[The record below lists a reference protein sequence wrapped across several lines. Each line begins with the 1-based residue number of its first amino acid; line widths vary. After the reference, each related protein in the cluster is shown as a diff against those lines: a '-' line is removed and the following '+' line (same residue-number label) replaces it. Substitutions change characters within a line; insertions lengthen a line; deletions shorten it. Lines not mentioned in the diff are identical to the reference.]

1 MFSRFLFNNFPLA
14 VCQNQIVS
22 GGGLGKIVSTNRAR
36 YHISLIRF
44 FDVRKGCNERTFHL
58 LIDLHHRLVMIVLQ
72 FDPSIRRHDLYYTRE
87 AFSLT
92 NYERFPCI
100 DSIRVIEKR
109 CCVST
114 FLCPALVCSL
124 ANLPRWPVLNVGE
137 DVIGVIVVVHHV
149 PFPIRPDVEV
159 INRFFTDSPACHVL
173 IYLRHIV
180 IFADFLWID
189 VLVSGANIRFS
200 ETVVDTGF
208 FKELLYCLD
217 IGKVLRLH
225 IDIKN
230 VNRFLAT
237 KAVECVVF
245 RVVDEAWRVFM
256 MKAAECFH
264 IVFVIVLQLQHF

>member
-87 AFSLT
+87 AFALT
-92 NYERFPCI
+92 NYERFASVNSVHVKQQRRSVC
-100 DSIRVIEKR
+100 
-109 CCVST
+109 T
-114 FLCPALVCSL
+114 LLCPALVCSL
-124 ANLPRWPVLNVGE
+124 ANLPRWPVLDVGQHI
-137 DVIGVIVVVHHV
+137 VGIIVVMHHV
-149 PFPIRPDVEV
+149 AFPIRPDVKV
-159 INRFFTDSPACHVL
+159 INCFFADAPACHIL

-189 VLVSGANIRFS
+189 VLVSGANARFT
-200 ETVVDTGF
+200 EAVVNTGF
-208 FKELLYCLD
+208 FKEFLHRLD
-217 IGKVLRLH
+217 VG
-225 IDIKN
+225 
-230 VNRFLAT
+230 
-237 KAVECVVF
+237 
-245 RVVDEAWRVFM
+245 
-256 MKAAECFH
+256 
-264 IVFVIVLQLQHF
+264 